1 MSAPSEW
8 LALEIRAAKTCPDLF
23 PCPAAREDRARLFS
37 LARDV
42 RITAEHRMRQ
52 LFRVGR
58 KAAIR
63 ETHPGGWSTFRPLR
77 MNRGLLRRHRYAGG
91 HGGECINICVHVV
104 IYILRHFDGA
114 YPVTSESACFEY
126 HGTIRDTPQGRAR
139 AAGSLQ
145 TGSGIFEIRQR
156 RSYGYA
162 GAFLGT
168 LILNP
173 PAGARRPASGRG
185 S

>member
-1 MSAPSEW
+1 MPALSKW
-8 LALEIRAAKTCPDLF
+8 LTLEIRNAKTCPDLF
-23 PCPAAREDRARLFS
+23 PGPAARKDRARLLS
-37 LARDV
+37 LAQDV

-52 LFRVGR
+52 RFKAGR

-63 ETHPGGWSTFRPLR
+63 ETHSGGWSRFRPLR

-91 HGGECINICVHVV
+91 HGGECINICGHVV
-104 IYILRHFDGA
+104 IYIIRHFDGA

-126 HGTIRDTPQGRAR
+126 HGTIRNTPQGRAR

-145 TGSGIFEIRQR
+145 TGGGIFEIRQR
-156 RSYGYA
+156 RSYEYA

-173 PAGARRPASGRG
+173 PAGAR
-185 S
+185 